1 MNRPA
6 KITGY
11 IAAGMMAIQFLFTI
25 LITIV
30 QNSFVR
36 ITSLPV
42 SAVTPF
48 VFPVVSI
55 LRTLALLIVLGI
67 YCLVI
72 STRRNYEGKEKLIGI
87 LFAILYG
94 VLQLIFTYATPLE
107 TMIYSRIGS
116 AMHLAKLSS
125 VSSIISMVNAP
136 FAIAGTILIGLSF
149 GCVFMQGNIKSD
161 IDY

>member
-25 LITIV
+25 LITV
-30 QNSFVR
+30 AQNPVVR
-36 ITSLPV
+36 LTASPYAA
-42 SAVTPF
+42 SSPF
-48 VFPVVSI
+48 VFPIVSI
-55 LRTLALLIVLGI
+55 LRTLALLMVLGI

-94 VLQLIFTYATPLE
+94 VLQLIFTYAAPLE
-107 TMIYSRIGS
+107 NMIYSHIGS

-149 GCVFMQGNIKSD
+149 GCVFMQGNMKND
-161 IDY
+161 IDD

>member
-11 IAAGMMAIQFLFTI
+11 IAAGMMALQFLFTI
-25 LITIV
+25 LITV
-30 QNSFVR
+30 AQNPFVR

-42 SAVTPF
+42 STVTPF
-48 VFPVVSI
+48 VMPFV
-55 LRTLALLIVLGI
+55 ALLKTLGLLLLSGI
-67 YCLVI
+67 YCLII

-94 VLQLIFTYATPLE
+94 VLQLIFTYAAPLE

-116 AMHLAKLSS
+116 ALHLAKLSS

-136 FAIAGTILIGLSF
+136 FAVAGTILIGLSF
-149 GCVFMQGNIKSD
+149 GCVFMQGYMKSD
-161 IDY
+161 IDD